1 MYNNWNHHKY
11 LYVKNFIPIEDLNV
25 ILKDIEYYF
34 TSNLHKE
41 EKGSVIKSGQQT
53 KPNLHIIGKSKPWKN
68 YYKKLSELA
77 SALGKENLRKSW
89 ALRIKEQAPGVPHQ
103 HKDDSITCVFYV
115 QNPDIS
121 LGTHLQENNTDI
133 IIPGH
138 ENSLL
143 IFDGT
148 IVHDAIFP
156 THKLTKPRYSLIT
169 DYE

>member
-77 SALGKENLRKSW
+77 SALGK
-89 ALRIKEQAPGVPHQ
+89 
-103 HKDDSITCVFYV
+103 DDSITCVFYV